1 VGFPTRG
8 QIFQEPVDRVKS
20 SIAKPSID
28 TFYQVSFSFGNYDK
42 WLGNTI
48 PSGSARVNGL
58 DWQRKLSL
66 LCAEAEIPGTSYET
80 TTVTSNRQGIE
91 ESFPIQRNF
100 PDLNLGFYVDAD
112 HVVIQVL
119 ESWMLYINP
128 MTTANR
134 NKNAYGRFRYPDT
147 YKEILHITKYERDTF
162 NKGSESKDYKGMM
175 AYEFVNVWPTNLQS
189 MKVAYGES
197 NVLRCNLTLA
207 YDRYFADYNAVGRH
221 YAVESTPDDFSNRI
235 LKGQGNK
242 NVLTNPN
249 RRGGR
254 RGGRSKELAKVAA
267 TAYAGPLGGLAVD
280 TFWG

>member
-1 VGFPTRG
+1 MGFPTRG
-8 QIFQEPVDRVKS
+8 QIFQEPVDRVKA
-20 SIAKPSID
+20 SIAQPAID

-42 WLGNTI
+42 WLGNAI
-48 PSGSARVNGL
+48 PSGSQRVRGL

-100 PDLNLGFYVDAD
+100 PDLNLSFYVDAD
-112 HVVIQVL
+112 HVVVQVL

-128 MTTANR
+128 MNINR
-134 NKNAYGRFRYPDT
+134 KKNAYGRFRYPDT

-221 YAVESTPDDFSNRI
+221 YAVESTPASLRNG
-235 LKGQGNK
+235 LLNS
-242 NVLTNPN
+242 LPEYSMPSNPN
-249 RRGGR
+249 FRGPGNN
-254 RGGRSKELAKVAA
+254 KKFAKNIAKSAA

>member
-8 QIFQEPVDRVKS
+8 QIFQEPVDRVKA
-20 SIAKPSID
+20 SIAQPSID

-48 PSGSARVNGL
+48 PSGSDRVKGL

-112 HVVIQVL
+112 HVVVQVL

-128 MTTANR
+128 MNINR
-134 NKNAYGRFRYPDT
+134 KKNAYGRFRYPDT

-249 RRGGR
+249 RRGRR